1 LSHCA
6 QLLCILNLF
15 FCFIY
20 KNISWILDRTVQVW
34 SVCLSLVTGSEV
46 WGQETSFRTFGRTE
60 LQNSQSNQF
69 CKERN

>member
-34 SVCLSLVTGSEV
+34 SVCLSLVTGRKTIERSV
-46 WGQETSFRTFGRTE
+46 RTRNK
-60 LQNSQSNQF
+60 LQNIW
-69 CKERN
+69 